1 MDLGAPQ
8 GFIGVDI
15 ANTRHDLLIEQS
27 RLNLDIALEVILDCC
42 FFIEEWIE
50 WVGCDVLGRS
60 GNAIGYLFY

>member
-42 FFIEEWIE
+42 FLIEEWIE
-50 WVGCDVLGRS
+50 WVGCNVLGRS
-60 GNAIGYLFY
+60 RDIIEYLFY